1 MILMNLEIISEKEY
15 ANFIQKQ
22 KDSLFFQSIEWAKF
36 KGNTGWSY
44 ELVGLKKDKKIKA
57 AAMLLGKKV
66 PFLKKKFY
74 YSPRGFVLD
83 YNDYDLIK
91 TFSKLLK
98 KYLKEKNA
106 LFLKI
111 NPYVKYQQRDKNGD
125 IISNKNRDELIKLL
139 KNNDYKHYGF
149 YKKSEEK
156 KELEP
161 RWLSVLELESKSVDQ
176 ILSEMRSTTRWLI
189 NKSKKNFI
197 TIREAGY
204 EDLEEFKNIMDHT
217 AERRN
222 FENRPLVYYQEM
234 YKELKKSNIYKLLF
248 ANIDLIS
255 LKKSYTDE
263 ISHLDTRISNIKGN
277 PKKKNQVLEFE
288 SQKESLNRYIKQI
301 DSEIQNYGEN
311 PLISAGLY
319 LSYGDQI
326 VYLLGASYKEFMNY
340 GAQYLMQYRMI
351 EYAKENNYK
360 KLNFYGIDGDF
371 RKEAKHYGL
380 FDFKRGFNADVV
392 ELIGEFDLV
401 CNKFYYYLYIFM
413 FNAYKLLKKVKRFIR
428 R

>member
-1 MILMNLEIISEKEY
+1 MNLEIITEKEY
-15 ANFIQKQ
+15 TNFVENQ
-22 KDSLFFQSIEWAKF
+22 KDSLFFHSIEWAKF

-44 ELVGLKKDKKIKA
+44 EFIGLKEGKKIKA

-66 PFLKKKFY
+66 PFLKKDFY

-83 YNDYDLIK
+83 YDNYDLIQK
-91 TFSKLLK
+91 FTKLLK
-98 KYLKEKNA
+98 KYLKEKNI

-111 NPYVKYQQRDKNGD
+111 NPYIEYQQRDKNGD
-125 IISNKNRDELIKLL
+125 IISNKNRDKLIKFL
-139 KNNDYKHYGF
+139 KNNGYKHYGF
-149 YKKSEEK
+149 YKKVEEK

-161 RWLSVLELESKSVDQ
+161 RWLSVLSLESKSLDQ
-176 ILSEMRSTTRWLI
+176 ILSDMRSTTRWLI

-197 TIREAGY
+197 TIKEASY
-204 EDLEEFKNIMDHT
+204 DDLGDFKNIMDHT

-222 FENRPLVYYQEM
+222 FENRPLIYYQEM
-234 YKELKKSNIYKLLF
+234 YKELTKSNIYKLIF
-248 ANIDLIS
+248 ANIDLNS
-255 LKKSYTDE
+255 LKKSYIDE
-263 ISHLDTRISNIKGN
+263 MTRLDTRINNIKDN
-277 PKKKNQVLEFE
+277 PKKKNQILEFE
-288 SQKESLNRYIKQI
+288 SQKESLNKNINQI
-301 DSEIQNYGEN
+301 DKEIENYGEK

-319 LSYGDQI
+319 LSYGDQV

-340 GAQYLMQYRMI
+340 GAQYLMQYKMI

-371 RKEAKHYGL
+371 SKESKHYGL

-401 CNKFYYYLYIFM
+401 VNKFYYYLYIFM
-413 FNAYKLLKKVKRFIR
+413 FNVYKLLKKIKRFIR

>member
-1 MILMNLEIISEKEY
+1 MNLEIISEKEY
-15 ANFIQKQ
+15 ASFVQKQ
-22 KDSLFFQSIEWAKF
+22 DNSLFFQSIEWAKF

-44 ELVGLKKDKKIKA
+44 EFVGLKDGKKLKA

-83 YNDYDLIK
+83 YDDYNLIEEF
-91 TFSKLLK
+91 TRLLK
-98 KYLKEKNA
+98 NYLKKKNA

-111 NPYVKYQQRDKNGD
+111 NPYVEYQQRDKNGN
-125 IISNKNRDELIKLL
+125 IISNENKDKLIKLL
-139 KNNDYKHYGF
+139 KNNGYKHYGF
-149 YKKSEEK
+149 YKKAEEK

-161 RWLSVLELESKSVDQ
+161 RWLSVLELDSKSIEQV
-176 ILSEMRSTTRWLI
+176 LSEMRSTTRWLI

-204 EDLEEFKNIMDHT
+204 GDLEDFKNIMDHT

-222 FENRPLVYYQEM
+222 FENRPLLYYQEM
-234 YKELKKSNIYKLLF
+234 YKELTKSNIYKLLF

-255 LKKSYTDE
+255 LRKSYMDE
-263 ISHLDTRISNIKGN
+263 IIHLETRINNVKDN

-288 SQKESLNRYIKQI
+288 SQKESLNKYIKQI
-301 DSEIQNYGEN
+301 DGEIKAYGEN

-319 LSYGDQI
+319 LSYGEQI

-371 RKEAKHYGL
+371 SKESKNYGL

-401 CNKFYYYLYIFM
+401 CNKLYYYLYIFM
-413 FNAYKLLKKVKRFIR
+413 FSSYKLLKRIKRLIR